1 MDRRLDLDVL
11 RTLVA
16 IADGGSFSAAADRIG
31 RTQSAVSMQI
41 RRLEEATGKR
51 LFDRGTRHVRATP
64 AGESLLGHAR
74 RMLRLEEEAWAAL
87 VEPDLSGRVRLG
99 IPDDY
104 AYALLPPVLSRFAAS
119 HPKVEVELICEQ
131 STLLDGRLAEG
142 SVDLAVVTRGL
153 GRIGELLRREPLVWF
168 AAADHDAHRLDPL
181 PVALYEPG
189 CVARDVTLRALDA
202 DQRPYRV
209 AYSSPSLVGLM
220 AVGALVRSWFVQ
232 RHQGVNAWPL
242 LVGVALLLVALIAAL
257 APRPAV
263 STGAEAGAPVSLAQ
277 VQAVVA
283 QRCQLCHNAQLAQKG
298 VQLHSA
304 ALIEQHAQAIYQ
316 QAVLLKTMP
325 LNNATGITD
334 EERALLA
341 RWYLQRR

>member
-220 AVGALVRSWFVQ
+220 AVVQ
-232 RHQGVNAWPL
+232 AGLAVAVVVECSLPAGFRVLGERDELPPL
-242 LVGVALLLVALIAAL
+242 QPLEAAL
-257 APRPAV
+257 AWGAGPRSPA
-263 STGAEAGAPVSLAQ
+263 AARLADHIRSEFGRGETSR
-277 VQAVVA
+277 QAA
-283 QRCQLCHNAQLAQKG
+283 
-298 VQLHSA
+298 
-304 ALIEQHAQAIYQ
+304 
-316 QAVLLKTMP
+316 
-325 LNNATGITD
+325 
-334 EERALLA
+334 
-341 RWYLQRR
+341 